1 MTIFKNCSECQS
13 TMTLRNDYLGVHKAL
28 TGARQVDP
36 RSALGSSFRELAETM
51 TNKRPVP
58 LEKQRG
64 LMDMLG
70 RKKTEFEL
78 S

>member
-1 MTIFKNCSECQS
+1 MPVY
-13 TMTLRNDYLGVHKAL
+13 MALPNDYRGVHKTL
-28 TGARQVDP
+28 TDARQVDR

-51 TNKRPVP
+51 TNNRPVP

-64 LMDMLG
+64 FMDMLG
-70 RKKTEFEL
+70 RKKTEFET